1 MPEKKYL
8 TDDEAESLKA
18 ACETQDEQAMVREL
32 LETGMRLG
40 QVLKRGRVK
49 QYL

>member
-8 TDDEAESLKA
+8 TDDQSESLKA
-18 ACETQDEQAMVREL
+18 ACETEDEQAIMREL
-32 LETGMRLG
+32 LETGMRLE
-40 QVLKRGRVK
+40 QVLERRRVK